1 LAERKIKMLKCDNAF
16 FKYNKDDIIRCKV
29 DGKPCGYACYCP
41 ITGKFKLKA
50 EAKKCKSFKGE
61 N

>member
-1 LAERKIKMLKCDNAF
+1 MLKCDNAF